1 VFIILQYIFLCNL
14 FPNLVINYMIIL
26 LLLLQRVC
34 VLTVCSTLYLEK
46 IVVLGYIGR
55 TYIIMYFS
63 VVFTV

>member
-1 VFIILQYIFLCNL
+1 
-14 FPNLVINYMIIL
+14 MIIL